1 MTERFPVGSTAYTKE
16 GHPYTVEEVAGGIVY
31 CSLPNGTETDFPEC
45 SLLSEQ
51 EWAGRSSGQDDVV
64 YGRIKRAKA
73 YEAPT
78 AKLNPAASAKV
89 LARCEGLSPGLL
101 DFVAFTIG
109 VQNLSESG
117 HEDLL
122 DGLSIVKCR
131 DVFDSHTPEIQASA
145 LATILGSKADVFVGI
160 ADLGDNLMR
169 AMIDKGMA
177 GHASAFEEFCDRPR
191 R

>member
-31 CSLPNGTETDFPEC
+31 CSLPNGTETDFPES

-51 EWAGRSSGQDDVV
+51 EWASRSGGQDDVI

-73 YEAPT
+73 YATPDV
-78 AKLNPAASAKV
+78 KLNSAAAEKV
-89 LARCEGLSPGLL
+89 LSRAEGLSPGLL
-101 DFVAFTIG
+101 DFAAFTIG
-109 VQNLSESG
+109 AQNLSESG
-117 HEDLL
+117 HEDQL
-122 DGLSIVKCR
+122 DSLSIVKCR
-131 DVFDSHTPEIQASA
+131 DVFDSHPAEVRASA
-145 LATILGSKADVFVGI
+145 LASILGSKPDVFVGI

-177 GHASAFEEFCDRPR
+177 GHAAAFDEFCDRPR